1 MRSPLCVL
9 QTDYMGGQNMYDN
22 LELLLKDEVVNAVF
36 SPPKVGDNS

>member
-22 LELLLKDEVVNAVF
+22 LELLLKD
-36 SPPKVGDNS
+36 VGNPLLQQRFDQC